1 MARESFA
8 EAVRDAT
15 RARRDDGATALRS
28 AMTTADAGVMV
39 AIIVVVTFARRVLAS
54 VRDRTNVRGNAPSRP
69 LAVGASVY
77 VVWRAYG

>member
-15 RARRDDGATALRS
+15 RARRDDGATALRG

-54 VRDRTNVRGNAPSRP
+54 VRDRTNVRGHAAPSGPSRWGRVC
-69 LAVGASVY
+69 A
-77 VVWRAYG
+77 

>member
-15 RARRDDGATALRS
+15 RARRDDGATALRG

-54 VRDRTNVRGNAPSRP
+54 GRDRTNVGVTRACGPSRWGRVC
-69 LAVGASVY
+69 A
-77 VVWRAYG
+77 